1 MDYGLRKV
9 MLSFKM
15 VESLFTSEA
24 TKKFKTDIYQK
35 ANFFSFGLKKKKPLY
50 KTKRKG
56 YLDLQLVSSFRCISR
71 KTIHF
76 QFDDFCRLQ
85 CN

>member
-35 ANFFSFGLKKKKPLY
+35 ANFFSLGLKKKKPY
-50 KTKRKG
+50 TKQSVKDIWT
-56 YLDLQLVSSFRCISR
+56 Y
-71 KTIHF
+71 
-76 QFDDFCRLQ
+76 
-85 CN
+85 N

>member
-35 ANFFSFGLKKKKPLY
+35 AIFFFVWLEKKKNPIQNKA
-50 KTKRKG
+50 
-56 YLDLQLVSSFRCISR
+56 
-71 KTIHF
+71 
-76 QFDDFCRLQ
+76 
-85 CN
+85 

>member
-35 ANFFSFGLKKKKPLY
+35 AIFFSLGLKKKNPIQNKA
-50 KTKRKG
+50 
-56 YLDLQLVSSFRCISR
+56 
-71 KTIHF
+71 
-76 QFDDFCRLQ
+76 
-85 CN
+85 